1 MNIPDTTTFE
11 TDRRLPVWA
20 HGLLALLTTLLA
32 ASVAASDPAPDPA
45 GKMIAGWVEKVVM
58 QPSQIRVSA
67 KLDTGART
75 SSIHA
80 EKIERFE
87 KEGERWVRF
96 TLVLEDE
103 HDEVHR
109 VPMETP
115 IYRRVRIKQHDDAPE
130 ARPVVELEFC
140 MAEQV
145 RRAQFSLVDRGV
157 FLYPVL
163 LGRRFLADSFVVDPG
178 ETFLTRAEC
187 ASPQAEKEKEKER
200 EKEQETE

>member
-1 MNIPDTTTFE
+1 MNTPDLTSFE
-11 TDRRLPVWA
+11 NPRCLAGWVL
-20 HGLLALLTTLLA
+20 GLLTMWTTILVSSA
-32 ASVAASDPAPDPA
+32 AASDPAPDPA
-45 GKMIAGWVEKVVM
+45 GKMIGGWVEKIVM
-58 QPSQIRVSA
+58 RPSQIRVSA

-80 EKIERFE
+80 EEIERFE

-96 TLVLEDE
+96 ELVLEDQ

-109 VPMETP
+109 IPMETP
-115 IYRRVRIKQHDDAPE
+115 IHRRVRIKQHDEAPE

-140 MAEQV
+140 MAGQV

-163 LGRRFLADSFVVDPG
+163 LGRRFLAGHFVVDPD

-187 ASPQAEKEKEKER
+187 APPPA
-200 EKEQETE
+200 EQEAE